1 MFNLDF
7 LLRRRTPLVLQSEAA
22 ECGLACLAMI
32 AAHWGHHEDL
42 TGLRRRIAI
51 SSKGTTLRALVAAA
65 SHLGLSARALKL
77 PLGSLVQLR
86 LPCVLH
92 WDMNHFVV
100 LAEVKGKRAVIL
112 DPGAGRREVSIDEI
126 SSHFSGVAVEFTPAA
141 DFRPVHAARRIRLR
155 DLLGKVQGLP
165 SAAAQVLMLGLTLE
179 ACAVL
184 APMAMQWLVDDAL
197 VNQDRDLVTVV
208 GLGFLLLVALRLLLG
223 ALRSWVVTVMSSS
236 WSYQWMSSV
245 FAHLLRLPL
254 PFFETRSLGD
264 LLSRIGSL
272 QTIQRTLT
280 SQLVEAVLDGLLVIA
295 TLAAMLMYSP
305 TLSAICLAAVAIYAA
320 VRLLLLGPQQRA
332 TAEQL
337 SHSARVQSHFL
348 ESAAGIST
356 LRLLN
361 GSATR
366 QSSWMNLLAAQFGAE
381 VRVAR
386 VGIGNAAA
394 STLVFGVERVLVIWL
409 AALAVMDARFTIG
422 MLFAFLALKDQ
433 FSQRVLALVDR
444 VMELR
449 LLRVHGQRLADV
461 LLQAPESADGR
472 ARMPLAEGPLTIE
485 LRDVCFRYGDAE
497 QPVLSGVN
505 LKIPAGQCVAITGP
519 SGCGKTTLVKL
530 LLGLLEP
537 TAGSILIN
545 GVPLRHIG
553 AEQYRRAVGAVLQDD
568 HLFRGSI
575 MENITFFEPN
585 ADLVRAQACATQACL
600 HKEILAMPMGYDTLV
615 GETGSGL
622 SGGQRQRLFL
632 ARALYKQPR
641 MLVLDEATSHLDIV
655 AEQAVNSAIRQLALS
670 RLVIAHRPETIA
682 SADRVV
688 VLQGGCVVQD
698 VSRPAVAPESP
709 ARARAA

>member
-1 MFNLDF
+1 
-7 LLRRRTPLVLQSEAA
+7 
-22 ECGLACLAMI
+22 
-32 AAHWGHHEDL
+32 
-42 TGLRRRIAI
+42 
-51 SSKGTTLRALVAAA
+51 
-65 SHLGLSARALKL
+65 
-77 PLGSLVQLR
+77 
-86 LPCVLH
+86 
-92 WDMNHFVV
+92 
-100 LAEVKGKRAVIL
+100 
-112 DPGAGRREVSIDEI
+112 
-126 SSHFSGVAVEFTPAA
+126 
-141 DFRPVHAARRIRLR
+141 
-155 DLLGKVQGLP
+155 
-165 SAAAQVLMLGLTLE
+165 
-179 ACAVL
+179 
-184 APMAMQWLVDDAL
+184 
-197 VNQDRDLVTVV
+197 
-208 GLGFLLLVALRLLLG
+208 
-223 ALRSWVVTVMSSS
+223 
-236 WSYQWMSSV
+236 MSSV

-485 LRDVCFRYGDAE
+485 LRDVCFR
-497 QPVLSGVN
+497 
-505 LKIPAGQCVAITGP
+505 
-519 SGCGKTTLVKL
+519 
-530 LLGLLEP
+530 
-537 TAGSILIN
+537 
-545 GVPLRHIG
+545 
-553 AEQYRRAVGAVLQDD
+553 
-568 HLFRGSI
+568 
-575 MENITFFEPN
+575 
-585 ADLVRAQACATQACL
+585 
-600 HKEILAMPMGYDTLV
+600 
-615 GETGSGL
+615 
-622 SGGQRQRLFL
+622 
-632 ARALYKQPR
+632 
-641 MLVLDEATSHLDIV
+641 
-655 AEQAVNSAIRQLALS
+655 
-670 RLVIAHRPETIA
+670 
-682 SADRVV
+682 
-688 VLQGGCVVQD
+688 
-698 VSRPAVAPESP
+698 
-709 ARARAA
+709 